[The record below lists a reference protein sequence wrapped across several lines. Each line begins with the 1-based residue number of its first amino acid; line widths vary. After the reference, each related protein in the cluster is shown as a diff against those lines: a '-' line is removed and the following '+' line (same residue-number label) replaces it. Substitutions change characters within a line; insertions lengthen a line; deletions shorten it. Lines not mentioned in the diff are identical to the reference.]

1 MPWSITV
8 LLIVGMTL
16 AIPLY
21 AIHVQKLKHK
31 HLRRKG
37 SSEREQRLERE
48 LAELR
53 DRVETLER
61 IVTDRRY
68 DLNRE
73 FENLDRASRSG

>member
-1 MPWSITV
+1 MPWSIFV
-8 LLIVGMTL
+8 LLIVAMTL

-21 AIHVQKLKHK
+21 AMYLKSQRFRH
-31 HLRRKG
+31 
-37 SSEREQRLERE
+37 SASEREEQLERE

-68 DLNRE
+68 DLDKE
-73 FENLDRASRSG
+73 FEDLDRASRSG

>member
-1 MPWSITV
+1 MTWSTAV
-8 LLIVGMTL
+8 FLIVAMTM

-21 AIHVQKLKHK
+21 AIHVQKHK
-31 HLRRKG
+31 HRRRKG
-37 SSEREQRLERE
+37 TSEREERLERE

-68 DLNRE
+68 DLDKE
-73 FENLDRASRSG
+73 FEDLDRASRSG

>member
-8 LLIVGMTL
+8 FLIVAMTL

-21 AIHVQKLKHK
+21 ALHVQKLKHR
-31 HLRRKG
+31 RRKG
-37 SSEREQRLERE
+37 DSEREERLERE
-48 LAELR
+48 LAQLR

-68 DLNRE
+68 DLDRE
-73 FENLDRASRSG
+73 FENLGRASRSG

>member
-8 LLIVGMTL
+8 FLIVAMTL

-21 AIHVQKLKHK
+21 AIHVQKLKHR
-31 HLRRKG
+31 RRKG
-37 SSEREQRLERE
+37 DSEREERLGRE

-68 DLNRE
+68 DLDRE
-73 FENLDRASRSG
+73 FENLGRASRSG

>member
-8 LLIVGMTL
+8 LFIVAMTL

-21 AIHVQKLKHK
+21 ALHVQKLKHR
-31 HLRRKG
+31 RRKG
-37 SSEREQRLERE
+37 DSAREERLQRE

-68 DLNRE
+68 DLDRE
-73 FENLDRASRSG
+73 FENLGRASRSG